1 MAGRRGDD
9 DQPGSYLVIPYYPG
23 DTGSRPLPDSVAFWT
38 CGAIKIDGA
47 SYTGQQLVPGETVN
61 LTVDVVNYGTVTT
74 PTLVRFFWADPT
86 VGFTTATIMP
96 GLIGQVT
103 LPLARGTLTT
113 TEPAPWTIP
122 DGTPAHICLLA
133 EVTAPTDPAP
143 SSYAAVS
150 DRHFAQQNIYLTLA
164 APGDAVTMGF
174 TAGNGGPDPAHFRV
188 SANSV
193 TENLTGLAPILG
205 VEPLLTKAGLVSLG
219 PDSIADPGSATLSL
233 NLDSGEVRAV
243 ELTVQVPRDARP
255 GSRVMIQ
262 LAQWDDNVNA
272 LAGLGVIIQVQ

>member
-1 MAGRRGDD
+1 MASRRGDD

-113 TEPAPWTIP
+113 TSRPRGRSP
-122 DGTPAHICLLA
+122 
-133 EVTAPTDPAP
+133 TAPRPT
-143 SSYAAVS
+143 
-150 DRHFAQQNIYLTLA
+150 
-164 APGDAVTMGF
+164 
-174 TAGNGGPDPAHFRV
+174 
-188 SANSV
+188 SACW
-193 TENLTGLAPILG
+193 
-205 VEPLLTKAGLVSLG
+205 
-219 PDSIADPGSATLSL
+219 
-233 NLDSGEVRAV
+233 
-243 ELTVQVPRDARP
+243 PR
-255 GSRVMIQ
+255 
-262 LAQWDDNVNA
+262 
-272 LAGLGVIIQVQ
+272 